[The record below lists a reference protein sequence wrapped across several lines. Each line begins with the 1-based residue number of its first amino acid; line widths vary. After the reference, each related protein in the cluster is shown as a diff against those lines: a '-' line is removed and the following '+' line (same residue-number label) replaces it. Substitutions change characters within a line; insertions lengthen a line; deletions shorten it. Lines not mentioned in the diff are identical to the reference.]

1 MKKSSCISLTLALL
15 LLTACTAKEAA
26 PAPVPAPEISAAET
40 TVSGEDTPSA
50 AEPEPE
56 PTSEPAPVPAPEPI
70 PEPVPEPT
78 PELEPMSE
86 PSGDRLEK
94 ALACVDQDI
103 SALYAAIG
111 EPESSRYEYSCSGPG
126 DDGVLFYDG
135 FLVFTYKENGVET
148 VVDAEAES

>member
-26 PAPVPAPEISAAET
+26 LAPVPAPEISAAET